1 MRRTQSR
8 SRTLRLRELVPQ
20 AHLFLGDDVACSGC
34 TSKLEEVQPG
44 DLFVGVVSADGDSHE
59 QAQDA
64 LANGAVAVLS
74 ERVLPVEATQVVVDD
89 TRVAMGHACHALAGH
104 PSRKLPVI
112 GVTGTHGKTTTSLLI
127 ASVLNTEH
135 QGVAAL
141 TSLAHC
147 DSVEAVPAKQTT
159 PPANQLAKYLASAV
173 DHGCS
178 HGVVEL
184 SSAGLAEQRAVGAEL
199 AVAVLTNL
207 RRAHKEQCG
216 STSNYRAVTKR
227 IFDLLREG
235 GVAVLNA
242 DDPGSQ
248 SVLSNVNRPALTFGL
263 HRQADV
269 TAHVLE
275 RSLGEQTFYLE
286 AGSDCVPV
294 RTRVIGDHHLYN
306 CLAAATVGLL
316 YGLPLATIARGLEAV
331 DSIPGRMERLDCG
344 QDFGFFVDEAKS
356 YDSLAM
362 CLKTARQVTSGR
374 VICVT
379 SAGSCDAAQRA
390 LIGRVLEKHASM
402 SVVTSESG
410 KAPKSL
416 GFAHDVLDGF
426 QRPGKAHVIPSRDK
440 AIRWAIEEAREGD
453 TVIVCGAGHRG
464 WKSGRRVTDDAS
476 FARQEL
482 YQLVAAANRQKPI
495 VFAFSG

>member
-1 MRRTQSR
+1 
-8 SRTLRLRELVPQ
+8 LRLRELFPQ

-34 TSKLEEVQPG
+34 TSNLEEVQPG
-44 DLFVGVVSADGDSHE
+44 DLFVGMLSADGDSHE

-64 LANGAVAVLS
+64 LAKGAVAVLS

-89 TRVAMGHACHALAGH
+89 SRIAMGHACHALAGH

-112 GVTGTHGKTTTSLLI
+112 GVAGTHGKTTTSLLI

-147 DSVEAVPAKQTT
+147 DSVDAVPATETT
-159 PPANQLAKYLASAV
+159 PHANELAKYLASAV
-173 DHGCS
+173 EHGCS

-184 SSAGLAEQRAVGAEL
+184 SNSGLAEQRAAGTEL
-199 AVAVLTNL
+199 AVAVLTDL
-207 RRAHKEQCG
+207 RHAHKEQHG
-216 STSNYRAVTKR
+216 STANYRAITQR
-227 IFDLLREG
+227 TFGLLREG

-248 SVLSNVNRPALTFGL
+248 SVLSNLNRPALTFGL

-294 RTRVIGDHHLYN
+294 RTRMVGDHHLYN
-306 CLAAATVGLL
+306 SLAAATVGLL

-331 DSIPGRMERLDCG
+331 DSIPGRMERIDCG
-344 QDFGFFVDEAKS
+344 QDFGFFVDEAS
-356 YDSLAM
+356 SHDSLAM
-362 CLKTARQVTSGR
+362 CLKTARQVTNGR

-379 SAGSCDAAQRA
+379 SAVSSDAAQRA
-390 LIGRVLEKHASM
+390 LIGRVLEKHAGV
-402 SVVTSESG
+402 SVITSESA

-416 GFAHDVLDGF
+416 AFAHDVLDGF

-440 AIRWAIEEAREGD
+440 AIRWAMEEAREGD
-453 TVIVCGAGHRG
+453 TVVVCGAGHRG
-464 WKSGRRVTDDAS
+464 WKCGRRVTDDAT